1 LIGKVSELATGK
13 RFEGSIGN
21 TMQNIEEVRDKKKIT
36 TVQ

>member
-13 RFEGSIGN
+13 RFEGSVGN
-21 TMQNIEEVRDKKKIT
+21 TMQNIEEGKEKKKGT